1 MRTLICQICD
11 MKTDESDLFDHLVD
25 KHGWQINSVS
35 KLADMPEPNPNAVGE
50 TKRPNERK
58 KKTRNAQW
66 QESPEL
72 LTCPHCS
79 QRFKRKQT
87 LIEHVKRCPQ
97 KHSAKPAVQKSPK
110 ESQHSYSYKWGYA
123 QPLEKRHEPTV
134 SKLVS
139 EKSIDYLTKEI
150 ESILASLQSSPD
162 NELSVGRLII
172 FSKAKQ
178 RALKAERRAKN
189 KKRKHKVECKVD
201 ALDRRV
207 PGSYGSGRN

>member
-1 MRTLICQICD
+1 
-11 MKTDESDLFDHLVD
+11 
-25 KHGWQINSVS
+25 
-35 KLADMPEPNPNAVGE
+35 MPEPTPNVIGG
-50 TKRPNERK
+50 TKRLIERK
-58 KKTRNAQW
+58 KKTRNTQW
-66 QESPEL
+66 QKSPEL

-79 QRFKRKQT
+79 QRFKHKQT
-87 LIEHVKRCPQ
+87 LLAHIKKCPQ

-110 ESQHSYSYKWGYA
+110 ESQHYYSYKWGCA

-150 ESILASLQSSPD
+150 ESILATRQSSPD

-178 RALKAERRAKN
+178 RVLKAQRRAKN
-189 KKRKHKVECKVD
+189 KKRKHKAEYKVD
-201 ALDRRV
+201 TLDRRV